1 MYLRS
6 VFVPSAAA
14 AIRPDSKANNFLGNE
29 TVSSSISSRQ
39 PQFLRSNQHSFQREL
54 GIHSAGKQAL
64 PCKLKS
70 LARRS
75 HNRLTSAA
83 SSSLDVFVLDIDGVL
98 IDSEPEISSSALKA
112 SADLW
117 PGVFEE
123 LRFSERKPAVEE
135 GLRKCR
141 PRLIKGFE
149 AMVMARLLLEDD
161 ANADAILANWKSLL
175 AETLERWG
183 CDPEELT
190 ALFEARRN
198 SDMEADGKAW
208 LAANRPYKGVVSAL
222 RACQSPS
229 YFVSSKAGHRVSHVL
244 KHNLGLDVPEDSPR
258 MFAGLLPPEREKARA
273 LREIASRPVAQSPG
287 ARLHFVDDRFETIKA
302 IKSDPSLSGWSVY
315 LAGW

>member
-149 AMVMARLLLEDD
+149 AMVMVGPPALLLASFARL
-161 ANADAILANWKSLL
+161 
-175 AETLERWG
+175 R
-183 CDPEELT
+183 
-190 ALFEARRN
+190 
-198 SDMEADGKAW
+198 
-208 LAANRPYKGVVSAL
+208 
-222 RACQSPS
+222 SPS
-229 YFVSSKAGHRVSHVL
+229 TDVAASSA
-244 KHNLGLDVPEDSPR
+244 PPFWSPR
-258 MFAGLLPPEREKARA
+258 GRRGCCLRMTPTPTRSLPTGNRSLP
-273 LREIASRPVAQSPG
+273 RPLKGG
-287 ARLHFVDDRFETIKA
+287 AATPR
-302 IKSDPSLSGWSVY
+302 S
-315 LAGW
+315 